1 MRERRHPVC
10 RKWFSRGV
18 PSMGTQHSTSGRC
31 RLDNEGDRRGMM
43 PSDLDGC
50 VRSRRSL
57 SLVRLPA
64 EEISTTFETRCRR
77 AKKSIP
83 RTSVSSLGGEG
94 FRLKVSL
101 PVPAL
106 PLIPPPPHTL
116 DTFCGCVQVLS
127 VCGIGMLVFQLL
139 VYPWLSKRIGVTRS
153 QRYACLLSM
162 PVFLAFPSLSL
173 LRDSGAALVA
183 ASLVL
188 LILVNIV
195 SNVVGDICVLVNIAC
210 CSAANRFRHALHFVA
225 RR

>member
-1 MRERRHPVC
+1 
-10 RKWFSRGV
+10 
-18 PSMGTQHSTSGRC
+18 MGTQHSTSGRC
-31 RLDNEGDRRGMM
+31 RLDNEGDRRGM

-106 PLIPPPPHTL
+106 PLTPPPHTHTRHVLWLRTGSFCMRDRHVGLPAASVPLAVEADRGNEIAALCVPPIDAGFPGLPFPVPPSRFRSGAGRGLAGSL
-116 DTFCGCVQVLS
+116 DT
-127 VCGIGMLVFQLL
+127 
-139 VYPWLSKRIGVTRS
+139 S
-153 QRYACLLSM
+153 QHSIQR
-162 PVFLAFPSLSL
+162 
-173 LRDSGAALVA
+173 G
-183 ASLVL
+183 
-188 LILVNIV
+188 
-195 SNVVGDICVLVNIAC
+195 G
-210 CSAANRFRHALHFVA
+210 
-225 RR
+225 